1 MTKLP
6 LQCNML
12 QFAPPRRSRMF
23 VEALKLKLH
32 EPAVLTATPQERL
45 HIWQRYLRNQEF
57 NVLEDFYWFYE
68 GWDIFN
74 KRFMKSLGKVFPE
87 LLLER
92 IYYHRIKL
100 ENFDVIQRAL
110 ESQEDQELDA
120 KHVIIN
126 PTIIGFYIERMNLR
140 HFSQIV
146 IQLQTFD
153 PHELSACKKSFH
165 C

>member
-1 MTKLP
+1 MYKL
-6 LQCNML
+6 LEQK
-12 QFAPPRRSRMF
+12 SRDYSVGLYGALSENIWLDWVVGLNFF
-23 VEALKLKLH
+23 VKK
-32 EPAVLTATPQERL
+32 
-45 HIWQRYLRNQEF
+45 NQLIAEISTG
-57 NVLEDFYWFYE
+57 WFYE

-120 KHVIIN
+120 EQVIKN
-126 PTIIGFYIERMNLR
+126 TQP
-140 HFSQIV
+140 
-146 IQLQTFD
+146 
-153 PHELSACKKSFH
+153 
-165 C
+165 

>member
-1 MTKLP
+1 MIIVCGFIWGLIRKHLVGLGGGTKNKNKNY
-6 LQCNML
+6 C
-12 QFAPPRRSRMF
+12 R
-23 VEALKLKLH
+23 
-32 EPAVLTATPQERL
+32 
-45 HIWQRYLRNQEF
+45 
-57 NVLEDFYWFYE
+57 DFYWFYE

-110 ESQEDQELDA
+110 KSQEDQELDA
-120 KHVIIN
+120 VHVIIN

-140 HFSQIV
+140 QFNQIV